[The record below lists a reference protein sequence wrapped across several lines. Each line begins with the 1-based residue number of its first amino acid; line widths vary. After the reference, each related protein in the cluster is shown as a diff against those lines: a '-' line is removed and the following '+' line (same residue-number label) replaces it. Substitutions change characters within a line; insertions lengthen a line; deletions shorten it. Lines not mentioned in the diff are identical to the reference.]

1 MKCWD
6 GWKESGD
13 QFVSSQANNAMIE
26 GILPARQTTERGEPE
41 KVAIKCAHILIAST
55 RKTVLLCGF
64 GFSMNNWICSRL
76 FLQPYLCFWLSKTSR
91 SNQQLNWISATVRMS
106 ANITEM
112 EILQN
117 SMNLSRCDN
126 NDTEAVF
133 GPLEVYRYDDIYRE
147 WFLTLT

>member
-1 MKCWD
+1 
-6 GWKESGD
+6 
-13 QFVSSQANNAMIE
+13 
-26 GILPARQTTERGEPE
+26 
-41 KVAIKCAHILIAST
+41 
-55 RKTVLLCGF
+55 
-64 GFSMNNWICSRL
+64 
-76 FLQPYLCFWLSKTSR
+76 
-91 SNQQLNWISATVRMS
+91 MS
-106 ANITEM
+106 AEIDPVSLSNITEM